1 VQILEVG
8 GRKNKK
14 LTPRLK
20 VEVAQLLAEDGVVP
34 PAIFE
39 QWTGMYSFR
48 KFNLFVIFK
57 KSSDPLQRRF
67 LTPQPSLVPVDGFT
81 TLRELMVWTPTVAPY
96 ATQQDQVIKLS
107 CAVLHRTLLA
117 LMGTLVKN
125 VLNRD
130 RN

>member
-1 VQILEVG
+1 MG

-14 LTPRLK
+14 LIPRLK
-20 VEVAQLLAEDGVVP
+20 VKVAQLLAGDGVVP
-34 PAIFE
+34 PAIFK
-39 QWTGMYSFR
+39 QGTGMNPFR
-48 KFNLFVIFK
+48 KLNLLVIFK
-57 KSSDPLQRRF
+57 KSSNPLQRRF
-67 LTPQPSLVPVDGFT
+67 LTPQPSLVAVDGFT

-125 VLNRD
+125 VFNRD